1 MGIDTPNPTFSW
13 QTESDERGFLQSAYE
28 LVVKSASGTEVW
40 KSGKVESALQNQ
52 IAYAGSPLAS
62 CSPYSWAVTVYDK
75 KGKASVASKG
85 TFETAFLNA
94 NEWKAQW
101 IQPAKNSN
109 AKVEIPLHASC
120 RYVKL
125 DVTKLGLPASTD
137 SKFYFLQ
144 LAEMEI
150 YSGEENVARKAT
162 FSASDTWT
170 IGNWNLNYLNDGV
183 IQGTTLGYTTT
194 QKSNNNQHVYVIADL
209 GKVMDINRIVLYPR
223 QDDKAVSGTEAAN
236 FPSSYTIQ
244 TSDDN
249 KTYSVNHKVVDG
261 LLQVSSIHLR

>member
-1 MGIDTPNPTFSW
+1 MMKSKLFILCFLAVCQVCQANFLPVNLKVNGLPNPVGIDTSNPTFSW

-28 LVVKSASGTEVW
+28 LVVRSASGAEVW

-52 IAYAGSPLAS
+52 ITYAGSPLVS
-62 CSPYSWAVTVYDK
+62 CSPYSWTVTVYDNN
-75 KGKASVASKG
+75 GKASVASEG

-101 IQPAKNSN
+101 IQPAKTCN
-109 AKVEIPLHASC
+109 AKVEIPLQTSC

-183 IQGTTLGYTTT
+183 VQGTTLGYTTT
-194 QKSNNNQHVYVIADL
+194 QKNNNSH
-209 GKVMDINRIVLYPR
+209 P
-223 QDDKAVSGTEAAN
+223 N
-236 FPSSYTIQ
+236 FS
-244 TSDDN
+244 
-249 KTYSVNHKVVDG
+249 
-261 LLQVSSIHLR
+261 R

>member
-1 MGIDTPNPTFSW
+1 MHLVPLIPG
-13 QTESDERGFLQSAYE
+13 QLQSM
-28 LVVKSASGTEVW
+28 
-40 KSGKVESALQNQ
+40 
-52 IAYAGSPLAS
+52 IR
-62 CSPYSWAVTVYDK
+62 

-150 YSGEENVARKAT
+150 YSGEEN
-162 FSASDTWT
+162 
-170 IGNWNLNYLNDGV
+170 GV
-183 IQGTTLGYTTT
+183 TC
-194 QKSNNNQHVYVIADL
+194 KSVWIA
-209 GKVMDINRIVLYPR
+209 
-223 QDDKAVSGTEAAN
+223 
-236 FPSSYTIQ
+236 
-244 TSDDN
+244 
-249 KTYSVNHKVVDG
+249 
-261 LLQVSSIHLR
+261 